1 MKKIGMG
8 LLVVITSLMIFIL
21 GFDYRA
27 KEIPNEYYQVY
38 LDDKLIGTIRSKD
51 ELTEYIS
58 GEGEKIKNKVIDY
71 QYLIDHECDDNLTDE
86 EQERYNNILTQF
98 QDEYSSELK
107 LLTKGEITNQM
118 ATSLITNCLD
128 GKLTDNEKYL
138 LNNYILKHQIYL
150 YADKINE
157 PNGLQVRKVT
167 TYNNETIPVEKIY
180 EEIKEDKPFT
190 VKGYQIAVKSIDSDS
205 GKTTVQNIYVLDP
218 DIFKKAVESMI
229 KTYLGEADY
238 NAYYNEAQ
246 TKIQTVGYYINN
258 VYVEENITIKEMQ
271 IPVNEIIYMDDV
283 NLAKYLLFGTTDKQQ
298 VYIVEDGDT
307 ISSIAMKN
315 KISTSEF
322 LISNRQFTSESSL
335 LFSGQQVVIGVTDPQ
350 IKIVVEKEVR
360 EEVESQYNTTER
372 INPDKVI
379 GNDTVIQKGENG
391 LLRVSRLT
399 KSINGDVVSVEP
411 VGENEIL
418 KYPIDEVIERG
429 GKAAPSLGTG
439 SFIWPTNP
447 GYMITSYY
455 QWRISPISGKREF
468 HTGLDIAGTG
478 YRSPIYA
485 ADNGTVITAA
495 GGCGYGYSS
504 CNGGWGNYVV
514 INHNNDYYTMY
525 AHMDE
530 LLMTVGQT
538 VGKGTQIGYMGH
550 TGYATGDHVHY
561 EVWYGGEWQRMNPL
575 DIYQ

>member
-8 LLVVITSLMIFIL
+8 LIITILSLMIFIL

-27 KEIPNEYYQVY
+27 NEMPNEYYQVY

-51 ELTEYIS
+51 ELTNYIS
-58 GEGEKIKNKVIDY
+58 AEGEKIKNKVEDY
-71 QYLIDHECDDNLTDE
+71 QFLLDYDCIDNMSDSDE
-86 EQERYNNILTQF
+86 ERYNQILSDF
-98 QDEYSSELK
+98 NEEYNSELK
-107 LLTKGEITNQM
+107 LLSKGE
-118 ATSLITNCLD
+118 LINSKNSTIVTNCLS
-128 GKLTDNEKYL
+128 GRLTDNEKYL

-167 TYNNETIPVEKIY
+167 TYNNQTTPVPDIY
-180 EEIKEDKPFT
+180 EEISENKPFT
-190 VKGYQIAVKSIDSDS
+190 VKGYQISIKSIDSDTS
-205 GKTTVQNIYVLDP
+205 KTTVQNIYVLNP
-218 DIFKKAVESMI
+218 DVFKKAVESMI
-229 KTYLGEADY
+229 KTYLGELDY
-238 NAYYNEAQ
+238 NAYYDGTQ
-246 TKIQTVGYYINN
+246 TKIQTIGYYINN

-271 IPVNEIIYMDDV
+271 IPVDEIIYIDDIT
-283 NLAKYLLFGTTDKQQ
+283 LAKYLLFGTTDKQQ
-298 VYIVEDGDT
+298 AYIVQDGDT
-307 ISSIAMKN
+307 ISSIAMNN

-335 LFSGQQVVIGVTDPQ
+335 LFPGQQVVIGVTDPQ
-350 IKIVVEKEVR
+350 LKIVVEKEVR
-360 EEVESQYNTTER
+360 EEVESKYNVTER

-379 GNDTVIQKGENG
+379 GDDTVIQKGENG

-399 KSINGDVVSVEP
+399 KSINGDVISVEP

-429 GKAAPSLGTG
+429 GKAVPNIG
-439 SFIWPTNP
+439 SGSWAWPTNP

-455 QWRISPISGKREF
+455 QWRISPINGRREF

-485 ADNGTVITAA
+485 ADNGTVIIAA
-495 GGCGYGYSS
+495 GGCGGSGN

-514 INHNNDYYTMY
+514 INHNNGYYTMY

-530 LLMTVGQT
+530 LNVKQDQ
-538 VGKGTQIGYMGH
+538 VVAKGTPIGYMGH
-550 TGYATGDHVHY
+550 TGWATGDHVHY
-561 EVWYGGEWQRMNPL
+561 EVWYGGEWQRINPL
-575 DIYQ
+575 SIY

>member
-8 LLVVITSLMIFIL
+8 IIVTILSLMIFIL

-27 KEIPNEYYQVY
+27 NEMPNEYYQVY
-38 LDDKLIGTIRSKD
+38 LEDTLMGTIRSKE
-51 ELTEYIS
+51 ELSNYIS
-58 GEGEKIKNKVIDY
+58 AEGEKIKNKVEDY
-71 QYLIDHECDDNLTDE
+71 QFLLDHDCDENLTSE
-86 EQERYNNILTQF
+86 EQERYNSVLIEF
-98 QDEYSSELK
+98 QKEYSSELK
-107 LLTKGEITNQM
+107 LLARGDGINQQNS
-118 ATSLITNCLD
+118 TIITNCIS
-128 GKLTDNEKYL
+128 GTLTDNEKYL

-150 YADKINE
+150 YADKINA

-167 TYNNETIPVEKIY
+167 TYNNQTTPISEIY
-180 EEIKEDKPFT
+180 EEISENKSFT
-190 VKGYQIAVKSIDSDS
+190 VKGYQISIKSIDSET
-205 GKTTVQNIYVLDP
+205 GKTTVENIYVLNP

-229 KTYLGEADY
+229 KTYLGEVDY
-238 NAYYNEAQ
+238 NAYYDETQ
-246 TKIQTVGYYINN
+246 VKIQTVGYYINN

-271 IPVNEIIYMDDV
+271 IPVDEIIYMDDV
-283 NLAKYLLFGTTDKQQ
+283 TLAKYLLFGTTDQQ
-298 VYIVEDGDT
+298 QTYIVQDGDT
-307 ISSIAMKN
+307 ISSIAMNN

-335 LFSGQQVVIGVTDPQ
+335 LFPGQQVVIGVTDPQ
-350 IKIVVEKEVR
+350 LNVVIEKEVR
-360 EEVESQYNTTER
+360 EEVASQYNVTER

-399 KSINGDVVSVEP
+399 KSINGNIVSVEP

-429 GKAAPSLGTG
+429 GKAAPGTG
-439 SFIWPTNP
+439 SGIFGWPTNP

-455 QWRISPISGKREF
+455 QWRISPINGSREF

-478 YRSPIYA
+478 FRSPLYA
-485 ADNGTVITAA
+485 ADNGTVITA
-495 GGCGYGYSS
+495 GWS
-504 CNGGWGNYVV
+504 NGGWGNYVV
-514 INHNNDYYTMY
+514 INHNNGYYTMY

-530 LLMTVGQT
+530 QIMTVGQT
-538 VGKGTQIGYMGH
+538 VGKGSVIGYMGH

-561 EVWYGGEWQRMNPL
+561 EVWYGGEWQRVNPL
-575 DIYQ
+575 SVY

>member
-8 LLVVITSLMIFIL
+8 LIVTILSLMIFVL

-27 KEIPNEYYQVY
+27 NEIPNEYYQVY
-38 LDDKLIGTIRSKD
+38 LDDKLVGTIRSKE
-51 ELTEYIS
+51 ELTKYIS
-58 GEGEKIKNKVIDY
+58 DEGEKIKNKVEDY
-71 QYLIDHECDDNLTDE
+71 QFLLNHDCDDNLTSE
-86 EQERYNNILTQF
+86 EQERYDSILSEF
-98 QDEYSSELK
+98 KDEYSSELK
-107 LLTKGEITNQM
+107 LLARGEGINQQNS
-118 ATSLITNCLD
+118 TIVTNCIS
-128 GKLTDNEKYL
+128 GNLTDDEKYL

-150 YADKINE
+150 YTDKINE

-167 TYNNETIPVEKIY
+167 TYNNQTTPVSEIY
-180 EEIKEDKPFT
+180 EDISEEKSFT
-190 VKGYQIAVKSIDSDS
+190 VKGYQISIKSIDSETA
-205 GKTTVQNIYVLDP
+205 KTTVQNIYVLDP
-218 DIFKKAVESMI
+218 DVFKKAVESMI
-229 KTYLGEADY
+229 KTYLGEVDY
-238 NAYYNEAQ
+238 NAYYDETQ
-246 TKIQTVGYYINN
+246 VKIQTIGYYINN

-271 IPVNEIIYMDDV
+271 IPVDEIIYIDDV
-283 NLAKYLLFGTTDKQQ
+283 TLAKYLLFGTTDKQQ
-298 VYIVEDGDT
+298 TYIVQDGDT
-307 ISSIAMKN
+307 ISSIAMNN

-350 IKIVVEKEVR
+350 LKIVVEKEVR
-360 EEVESQYNTTER
+360 EDVESQYNVTER

-379 GNDTVIQKGENG
+379 GDDTVIQKGENG

-411 VGENEIL
+411 IGENEIL

-429 GKAAPSLGTG
+429 GKAIPNIG
-439 SFIWPTNP
+439 SGNWGWPTNP

-455 QWRISPISGKREF
+455 QWRISPINGKREF

-478 YRSPIYA
+478 FRSPLYA
-485 ADNGTVITAA
+485 ADNGTVITA
-495 GGCGYGYSS
+495 GWS
-504 CNGGWGNYVV
+504 NGGWGNYVV
-514 INHNNDYYTMY
+514 INHNNGYYTMY

-530 LLMTVGQT
+530 QIMTVGQT
-538 VGKGTQIGYMGH
+538 VGKGTVIGYMGH

-575 DIYQ
+575 SIY

>member
-1 MKKIGMG
+1 MKKFG
-8 LLVVITSLMIFIL
+8 LGLIVVIFSLMIFIL

-27 KEIPNEYYQVY
+27 NEIPNEYYQVY

-51 ELTEYIS
+51 ELTKYVS
-58 GEGEKIKNKVIDY
+58 NEGEKIKNKVLDY
-71 QYLIDHECDDNLTDE
+71 QFLINHECDKDLNSDDE
-86 EQERYNNILTQF
+86 IRYNDILEEF
-98 QDEYSSELK
+98 QETYSSELK
-107 LLTKGEITNQM
+107 LLARGEVINQ
-118 ATSLITNCLD
+118 TDISLVSNCLD
-128 GKLTDNEKYL
+128 GRLTDDEKYL

-150 YADKINE
+150 YADEINE

-167 TYNNETIPVEKIY
+167 TYNNQTTPVEKIY
-180 EEIKEDKPFT
+180 EEIKEDKSFT
-190 VKGYQIAVKSIDSDS
+190 VKGYQIAVKSIDSET
-205 GKTTVQNIYVLDP
+205 GKTTVQNIYVLNP

-229 KTYLGEADY
+229 RTYLGETDY
-238 NAYYNEAQ
+238 NAYYNDTQ

-271 IPVNEIIYMDDV
+271 IPVDEIIYMDDV

-298 VYIVEDGDT
+298 VYIVQDGDT

-350 IKIVVEKEVR
+350 IKVVVEKEIR
-360 EEVESQYNTTER
+360 EEVESKYNTTER

-411 VGENEIL
+411 IGENEIL

-429 GKAAPSLGTG
+429 SKAVPQVGTG
-439 SFIWPTNP
+439 SWAWPTNP

-455 QWRISPISGKREF
+455 QWRISPINGRREF

-485 ADNGTVITAA
+485 ADNGTVITA
-495 GGCGYGYSS
+495 GWS
-504 CNGGWGNYVV
+504 NGGWGNYVI
-514 INHNNDYYTMY
+514 INHNNNYYTMY

-530 LLMTVGQT
+530 LIVKPGQ
-538 VGKGTQIGYMGH
+538 VVAKGTPIGYMGH

>member
-1 MKKIGMG
+1 MKKIGLG
-8 LLVVITSLMIFIL
+8 LTVVILSLMIFIL

-27 KEIPNEYYQVY
+27 NEIPNEYYQVY

-51 ELTEYIS
+51 ELTEYVS
-58 GEGEKIKNKVIDY
+58 SEGEKIKNKVLDY
-71 QYLIDHECDDNLTDE
+71 QFLIDHECDEDLSE
-86 EQERYNNILTQF
+86 ENESRYNKILNEF

-107 LLTKGEITNQM
+107 LLARGEITNQTD
-118 ATSLITNCLD
+118 ASLITNCLD
-128 GKLTDNEKYL
+128 SRLTDDEKYL

-150 YADKINE
+150 YADEINE

-167 TYNNETIPVEKIY
+167 TYNNQTTPVEEIY
-180 EEIKEDKPFT
+180 EEIKEDKSFT
-190 VKGYQIAVKSIDSDS
+190 VKGYQIAVKSIDSET
-205 GKTTVQNIYVLDP
+205 GKTTVQNIYVLNP

-229 KTYLGEADY
+229 KTYLGETDY
-238 NAYYNEAQ
+238 NSYYNETQ

-271 IPVNEIIYMDDV
+271 IPVDEIIYMDDV

-298 VYIVEDGDT
+298 VYIVQDGDT

-335 LFSGQQVVIGVTDPQ
+335 LFPGQQVVIGVTDPQ
-350 IKIVVEKEVR
+350 IKVVVEKEVR
-360 EEVESQYNTTER
+360 EEVESKYNTTER

-411 VGENEIL
+411 IGENEII

-439 SFIWPTNP
+439 SWTWPTNP

-455 QWRISPISGKREF
+455 QWRISPINGRREF

-485 ADNGTVITAA
+485 ADNGTVITA
-495 GGCGYGYSS
+495 GWS
-504 CNGGWGNYVV
+504 NGGWGNYVV
-514 INHNNDYYTMY
+514 INHNNGYYTMY

-530 LLMTVGQT
+530 LIAIPGQT
-538 VGKGTQIGYMGH
+538 VGKGTAIGYMGH

>member
-1 MKKIGMG
+1 MKKVGMG
-8 LLVVITSLMIFIL
+8 LIITILSLMIFIL

-27 KEIPNEYYQVY
+27 NEMPNEYYQVY

-51 ELTEYIS
+51 ELTNYIS
-58 GEGEKIKNKVIDY
+58 AEGEKIKKQVEDY
-71 QYLIDHECDDNLTDE
+71 QFLLDYDCNDNMSDSLE
-86 EQERYNNILTQF
+86 ERYNQILANF
-98 QDEYSSELK
+98 NEEYDSELK
-107 LLTKGEITNQM
+107 LLAKGELMNQKNSI
-118 ATSLITNCLD
+118 AINNCLS
-128 GKLTDNEKYL
+128 GRLTDNEKYL

-167 TYNNETIPVEKIY
+167 TYNNQTTPVSEIY
-180 EEIKEDKPFT
+180 EEISEDKSFT
-190 VKGYQIAVKSIDSDS
+190 VKGYQISIKSIDSETA
-205 GKTTVQNIYVLDP
+205 KTTIQNVYVLNP

-229 KTYLGEADY
+229 KTYLGELDY
-238 NAYYNEAQ
+238 NAYYDGTQ
-246 TKIQTVGYYINN
+246 TKIQTIGYYINN

-271 IPVNEIIYMDDV
+271 IPVDEIIYIDEV
-283 NLAKYLLFGTTDKQQ
+283 TLAKYLLFGTTDKQQ
-298 VYIVEDGDT
+298 VYIVQDGDT
-307 ISSIAMKN
+307 ISSIAMNN

-335 LFSGQQVVIGVTDPQ
+335 LFPGQQVVIGVTDPQ
-350 IKIVVEKEVR
+350 LKVVVEKEVR
-360 EEVESQYNTTER
+360 EEVESKYNVTER

-399 KSINGDVVSVEP
+399 KSINGDVISVEP

-429 GKAAPSLGTG
+429 GKAVPNIG
-439 SFIWPTNP
+439 SGSWAWPTNP

-455 QWRISPISGKREF
+455 QWRISPINGRREF

-485 ADNGTVITAA
+485 ADNGTVIVAA
-495 GGCGYGYSS
+495 GGCGGSGS

-514 INHNNDYYTMY
+514 INHNNGYYTMY

-530 LLMTVGQT
+530 LNVKQNQ
-538 VGKGTQIGYMGH
+538 VVAKGTPIGYMGH
-550 TGYATGDHVHY
+550 TGWATGDHVHY
-561 EVWYGGEWQRMNPL
+561 EVWFGGEWQRINPL
-575 DIYQ
+575 DIY

>member
-1 MKKIGMG
+1 MKKVGMG
-8 LLVVITSLMIFIL
+8 LIITILSLMIFIL
-21 GFDYRA
+21 GFDYRVN
-27 KEIPNEYYQVY
+27 EMPNEYYQVY
-38 LDDKLIGTIRSKD
+38 LDDKLVGTIRSKE
-51 ELTEYIS
+51 ELTNYIS
-58 GEGEKIKNKVIDY
+58 AEGEKIKTKVEDY
-71 QYLIDHECDDNLTDE
+71 QFLLNYDCDDTLTAE
-86 EQERYNNILTQF
+86 EEEHYNNILLEF
-98 QDEYSSELK
+98 KEEYSSELK
-107 LLTKGEITNQM
+107 LLAKGELINQKNS
-118 ATSLITNCLD
+118 TIINNCLT

-138 LNNYILKHQIYL
+138 LNNYILKNQIYL

-157 PNGLQVRKVT
+157 PNGLQVRKIT
-167 TYNNETIPVEKIY
+167 TYNNQTTPVSEIY
-180 EEIKEDKPFT
+180 EDISEAKPFT
-190 VKGYQIAVKSIDSDS
+190 VKGYQISIKSIDSETA
-205 GKTTVQNIYVLDP
+205 KTTVQNIYVLDP

-229 KTYLGEADY
+229 KTYLGEVDY
-238 NAYYNEAQ
+238 NAYYDKTQ
-246 TKIQTVGYYINN
+246 TKIQTIGYYINN

-271 IPVNEIIYMDDV
+271 IPVDEIIYMDDV
-283 NLAKYLLFGTTDKQQ
+283 TLAKYLLFGTTDQQ
-298 VYIVEDGDT
+298 QTYIVKDGDT
-307 ISSIAMKN
+307 ISSIALNN

-335 LFSGQQVVIGVTDPQ
+335 LFPGQQVVIGVTDPQ
-350 IKIVVEKEVR
+350 LKVVVEKEVR
-360 EEVESQYNTTER
+360 EEVESKYNVTER

-429 GKAAPSLGTG
+429 GKAVPNIG
-439 SFIWPTNP
+439 SGNWGWPTNP

-455 QWRISPISGKREF
+455 QWRISPINGKREF

-478 YRSPIYA
+478 FRSPIYA
-485 ADNGTVITAA
+485 ADNGTVITA
-495 GGCGYGYSS
+495 GWS
-504 CNGGWGNYVV
+504 NGGWGNYVV

-530 LLMTVGQT
+530 QIMTVGQT
-538 VGKGTQIGYMGH
+538 VGKGTVIGYMGH

-561 EVWYGGEWQRMNPL
+561 EVWYGGEWQRINPL
-575 DIYQ
+575 NIY

>member
-1 MKKIGMG
+1 MKKFG
-8 LLVVITSLMIFIL
+8 LGLIVVIFSLMIFVL

-27 KEIPNEYYQVY
+27 NEIPNEYYQVY

-51 ELTEYIS
+51 ELTKYVS
-58 GEGEKIKNKVIDY
+58 NEGEKIKNKVLDY
-71 QYLIDHECDDNLTDE
+71 QFLINHECDKDLNSDDE
-86 EQERYNNILTQF
+86 IRYNDILEEF
-98 QDEYSSELK
+98 QEAYSSELK
-107 LLTKGEITNQM
+107 LLARGEVINQ
-118 ATSLITNCLD
+118 TDISLVSNCLD
-128 GKLTDNEKYL
+128 GRLTDDEKYL

-150 YADKINE
+150 YADEINE

-167 TYNNETIPVEKIY
+167 TYNNKTTPVEKIY
-180 EEIKEDKPFT
+180 EEIKEDKSFT
-190 VKGYQIAVKSIDSDS
+190 VKGYQIAVKSIDSET
-205 GKTTVQNIYVLDP
+205 GKTTVQNIYVLNP

-229 KTYLGEADY
+229 RTYLGETDY
-238 NAYYNEAQ
+238 NAYYNDTQ

-271 IPVNEIIYMDDV
+271 IPVDEIIYMDDV

-298 VYIVEDGDT
+298 VYIVQDGDT

-350 IKIVVEKEVR
+350 IKVVVEKEIR
-360 EEVESQYNTTER
+360 EEVESKYNTTER

-411 VGENEIL
+411 IGENEIL

-429 GKAAPSLGTG
+429 SKAVPQVGTG
-439 SFIWPTNP
+439 SWAWPTNP

-455 QWRISPISGKREF
+455 QWRISPINGRREF

-485 ADNGTVITAA
+485 ADNGTVITA
-495 GGCGYGYSS
+495 GWS
-504 CNGGWGNYVV
+504 NGGWGNYVI
-514 INHNNDYYTMY
+514 INHNNNYYTMY

-530 LLMTVGQT
+530 LIAKPGQ
-538 VGKGTQIGYMGH
+538 VVAKGTPIGYMGH

>member
-8 LLVVITSLMIFIL
+8 LIITILSLMIFIL

-27 KEIPNEYYQVY
+27 NEMPNEYYQVY

-51 ELTEYIS
+51 ELTNYIS
-58 GEGEKIKNKVIDY
+58 AEGEKIKSKVEDY
-71 QYLIDHECDDNLTDE
+71 QFLLDYDCIDNMSDSDE
-86 EQERYNNILTQF
+86 ERYNQILSDF
-98 QDEYSSELK
+98 NEEYNSELK
-107 LLTKGEITNQM
+107 LLSKGE
-118 ATSLITNCLD
+118 LINSKNSTIVTNCLS
-128 GKLTDNEKYL
+128 GRLTDNEKYL
-138 LNNYILKHQIYL
+138 LDNYILKHQIYL

-167 TYNNETIPVEKIY
+167 TYNNQTTPVPDIY
-180 EEIKEDKPFT
+180 EEISENKPFT
-190 VKGYQIAVKSIDSDS
+190 VKGYQISIKSIDSDTS
-205 GKTTVQNIYVLDP
+205 KTTVQNIYVLNP

-229 KTYLGEADY
+229 KTYLGELDY
-238 NAYYNEAQ
+238 DAYYDGTQ
-246 TKIQTVGYYINN
+246 TKIQTIGYYINN

-271 IPVNEIIYMDDV
+271 IPVDEIIYIDDIT
-283 NLAKYLLFGTTDKQQ
+283 LAKYLLFGTTDKQQ
-298 VYIVEDGDT
+298 AYIVQDGDT
-307 ISSIAMKN
+307 ISSIAMNN

-335 LFSGQQVVIGVTDPQ
+335 LFPGQQVVIGVTDPQ
-350 IKIVVEKEVR
+350 LKIVVEKEVR
-360 EEVESQYNTTER
+360 EEVESKYNVTER

-379 GNDTVIQKGENG
+379 GDDTVIQKGENG

-399 KSINGDVVSVEP
+399 KSINGDVISVEP

-429 GKAAPSLGTG
+429 GKAVPNIG
-439 SFIWPTNP
+439 SGSWAWPTNP

-455 QWRISPISGKREF
+455 QWRISPINGRREF

-485 ADNGTVITAA
+485 ADNGTVIIAA
-495 GGCGYGYSS
+495 GGCGGSGN

-514 INHNNDYYTMY
+514 INHNNGYYTMY

-530 LLMTVGQT
+530 LNVKQDQ
-538 VGKGTQIGYMGH
+538 VVAKGTPIGYMGH
-550 TGYATGDHVHY
+550 TGWATGDHVHY
-561 EVWYGGEWQRMNPL
+561 EVWYGGEWQRINPL
-575 DIYQ
+575 SIY

>member
-8 LLVVITSLMIFIL
+8 LIITILSLMIFIL

-27 KEIPNEYYQVY
+27 NEMPNEYYQVY

-51 ELTEYIS
+51 ELTNYIS
-58 GEGEKIKNKVIDY
+58 AEGEKIKRKVEDY
-71 QYLIDHECDDNLTDE
+71 QFLLDYDCIDNMSDSDE
-86 EQERYNNILTQF
+86 ERYNQILSDF
-98 QDEYSSELK
+98 NEEYNSELK
-107 LLTKGEITNQM
+107 LLSKGE
-118 ATSLITNCLD
+118 LINSKNSTIVTNCLS
-128 GKLTDNEKYL
+128 GRLTDNEKYL

-167 TYNNETIPVEKIY
+167 TYNNQTTPVPDIY
-180 EEIKEDKPFT
+180 EEISENKPFT
-190 VKGYQIAVKSIDSDS
+190 VKGYQISIKSIDSDTS
-205 GKTTVQNIYVLDP
+205 KTTVQNIYVLNP

-229 KTYLGEADY
+229 KTYLGELDY
-238 NAYYNEAQ
+238 NAYYDGTQ
-246 TKIQTVGYYINN
+246 TKIQTIGYYINN

-271 IPVNEIIYMDDV
+271 IPVDEIIYIDDIT
-283 NLAKYLLFGTTDKQQ
+283 LAKYLLFGTTDKQQ
-298 VYIVEDGDT
+298 AYIVQDGDT
-307 ISSIAMKN
+307 ISSIAMNN

-335 LFSGQQVVIGVTDPQ
+335 LFPGQQVVIGVTDPQ
-350 IKIVVEKEVR
+350 LKIVVEKEVR
-360 EEVESQYNTTER
+360 EEVESKYNVTER

-379 GNDTVIQKGENG
+379 GDDTVIQKGENG

-399 KSINGDVVSVEP
+399 KSINGDVISVEP

-429 GKAAPSLGTG
+429 GKAVPNIG
-439 SFIWPTNP
+439 SGSWAWPTNP

-455 QWRISPISGKREF
+455 QWRISPINGRREF

-485 ADNGTVITAA
+485 ADNGTVIIAA
-495 GGCGYGYSS
+495 GGCGGSGN

-514 INHNNDYYTMY
+514 INHNNGYYTMY

-530 LLMTVGQT
+530 LNVKQDQ
-538 VGKGTQIGYMGH
+538 VVAKGTPIGYMGH
-550 TGYATGDHVHY
+550 TGWATGDHVHY
-561 EVWYGGEWQRMNPL
+561 EVWYGGEWQRINPL
-575 DIYQ
+575 SIY

>member
-8 LLVVITSLMIFIL
+8 LIITIFSLMIFIL

-27 KEIPNEYYQVY
+27 NEMPNEYYQVY

-51 ELTEYIS
+51 ELTDYIS
-58 GEGEKIKNKVIDY
+58 AEGEKIKNKVEDY
-71 QYLIDHECDDNLTDE
+71 QFLLDYDCNDNMSDSDE
-86 EQERYNNILTQF
+86 ERYNKILADF
-98 QDEYSSELK
+98 NEEYNSELK
-107 LLTKGEITNQM
+107 LLAKGELMNSKNSAI
-118 ATSLITNCLD
+118 ITNCLS
-128 GKLTDNEKYL
+128 GRLNDNEKYL
-138 LNNYILKHQIYL
+138 LNNYIIKHQIYL

-167 TYNNETIPVEKIY
+167 TYNNQTTPVPEIY
-180 EEIKEDKPFT
+180 EEISENKPFT
-190 VKGYQIAVKSIDSDS
+190 VKGYQISIKAIDSDTA
-205 GKTTVQNIYVLDP
+205 KTTVQNVYVLNP

-229 KTYLGEADY
+229 KTYLGELDY
-238 NAYYNEAQ
+238 NAYYDGTQ
-246 TKIQTVGYYINN
+246 VKIQTIGYYINN

-271 IPVNEIIYMDDV
+271 IPVDEIIYIDDV
-283 NLAKYLLFGTTDKQQ
+283 TLAKYLLFGTTDKQQ
-298 VYIVEDGDT
+298 VYIVQDGDT
-307 ISSIAMKN
+307 INSIAMNN

-335 LFSGQQVVIGVTDPQ
+335 LFSGQQVIIGVTDPQ
-350 IKIVVEKEVR
+350 LKVVVEKEVR
-360 EEVESQYNTTER
+360 EEVESKYNVTER

-379 GNDTVIQKGENG
+379 GDDTVIQKGENG

-399 KSINGDVVSVEP
+399 KSINGDVISVEP

-429 GKAAPSLGTG
+429 GKAVPNIG
-439 SFIWPTNP
+439 SGSWTWPTNP

-455 QWRISPISGKREF
+455 QWRISPINGRREF

-485 ADNGTVITAA
+485 ADNGTVIVAA
-495 GGCGYGYSS
+495 GGCGGSGS

-514 INHNNDYYTMY
+514 INHNNGYYTMY

-530 LLMTVGQT
+530 LNVQQNQ
-538 VGKGTQIGYMGH
+538 VVAKGTPIGYMGH
-550 TGYATGDHVHY
+550 TGWATGDHVHY
-561 EVWYGGEWQRMNPL
+561 EVWYGGEWQRINPL
-575 DIYQ
+575 SIY

>member
-1 MKKIGMG
+1 MKKFG
-8 LLVVITSLMIFIL
+8 LGLIVVIFSLMIFIL

-27 KEIPNEYYQVY
+27 NEIPNEYYQVY

-51 ELTEYIS
+51 ELTKYVS
-58 GEGEKIKNKVIDY
+58 NEGEKIKNKVLDY
-71 QYLIDHECDDNLTDE
+71 QFLINHECDKDLNSDDE
-86 EQERYNNILTQF
+86 IRYNDILEEF
-98 QDEYSSELK
+98 QETYSSELK
-107 LLTKGEITNQM
+107 LLARGEVINQ
-118 ATSLITNCLD
+118 TDISLVSNCLD
-128 GKLTDNEKYL
+128 GRLTDDEKYL

-150 YADKINE
+150 YADEINE

-167 TYNNETIPVEKIY
+167 TYNNKTTPVEKIY
-180 EEIKEDKPFT
+180 EEIKEDKSFT
-190 VKGYQIAVKSIDSDS
+190 VKGYQIAVKSIDSET
-205 GKTTVQNIYVLDP
+205 GKTTVQNIYVLNP

-229 KTYLGEADY
+229 RTYLGETDY
-238 NAYYNEAQ
+238 NAYYNDTQ

-271 IPVNEIIYMDDV
+271 IPVDEIIYMDDV

-298 VYIVEDGDT
+298 VYIVQDGDT

-350 IKIVVEKEVR
+350 IKVVVEKEIR
-360 EEVESQYNTTER
+360 EEVESKYNTTER

-411 VGENEIL
+411 IGENEIL

-429 GKAAPSLGTG
+429 SKAVPQVGTG
-439 SFIWPTNP
+439 SWAWPTNP

-455 QWRISPISGKREF
+455 QWRISPINGRREF

-485 ADNGTVITAA
+485 ADNGTVITA
-495 GGCGYGYSS
+495 GWS
-504 CNGGWGNYVV
+504 NGGWGNYVI
-514 INHNNDYYTMY
+514 INHNNNYYTMY

-530 LLMTVGQT
+530 LIAKPGQ
-538 VGKGTQIGYMGH
+538 VVAKGTPIGYMGH

>member
-1 MKKIGMG
+1 MKKLGMG
-8 LLVVITSLMIFIL
+8 LIVIIISLMIFIL

-27 KEIPNEYYQVY
+27 NEIPNEYYQVY

-58 GEGEKIKNKVIDY
+58 NEGEKIKNKVKDY
-71 QYLIDHECDDNLTDE
+71 QFLIDNDCDDNLTDE
-86 EQERYNNILTQF
+86 EQERYNNILNEF
-98 QDEYSSELK
+98 QDEYNSELK
-107 LLTKGEITNQM
+107 LLSKGDITNQFDV
-118 ATSLITNCLD
+118 SLTTNCLD
-128 GKLTDNEKYL
+128 GNLTSNEKYL

-167 TYNNETIPVEKIY
+167 TYNNQTTSVEKIY
-180 EEIKEDKPFT
+180 EEISENKSFT
-190 VKGYQIAVKSIDSDS
+190 VKGYQIAIKSIDSDT
-205 GKTTVQNIYVLDP
+205 GKTTVKNIYVLDP
-218 DIFKKAVESMI
+218 EIFKKAVESMI

-238 NAYYNEAQ
+238 NAYYNETQ
-246 TKIQTVGYYINN
+246 TKIQTVGYYIDN

-271 IPVNEIIYMDDV
+271 IPVDEIIYMDDV
-283 NLAKYLLFGTTDKQQ
+283 NLAKYLLFGTTDQQQ
-298 VYIVEDGDT
+298 VYIVQDGDT

-335 LFSGQQVVIGVTDPQ
+335 LFPSQQVVIGVTDPQ
-350 IKIVVEKEVR
+350 IKVVVEKEVR
-360 EEVESQYNTTER
+360 EEVESQYSTTER

-411 VGENEIL
+411 VGENEVL

-429 GKAAPSLGTG
+429 GKAVPNIGTG
-439 SFIWPTNP
+439 SWAWPTNP

-455 QWRISPISGKREF
+455 QWRISPINGKREF
-468 HTGLDIAGTG
+468 HTGLDVAGTG

-485 ADNGTVITAA
+485 ADNGTVITA
-495 GGCGYGYSS
+495 GWS
-504 CNGGWGNYVV
+504 NGGWGNYVV
-514 INHNNDYYTMY
+514 INHNNNYYTMY

-530 LLMTVGQT
+530 LIAKPGQ
-538 VGKGTQIGYMGH
+538 VVAKGTQIGYMGH